1 MNNDPKNIR
10 DRVMEFALSVIK
22 YFRMLNRRHD
32 DVSIILGKQ
41 LLKSATS
48 IGANIEEAQAAESRA
63 DFIHKYSIAQKE
75 ARETFY
81 WLQLL
86 QKADCNHTEE
96 IIPLL
101 QEVNELISI
110 ITVIILNTK
119 KKNCNTQ

>member
-1 MNNDPKNIR
+1 
-10 DRVMEFALSVIK
+10 MEFALSVIK
-22 YFRMLNRRHD
+22 YFRMLNTRHD
-32 DVSIILGKQ
+32 DVTIILGKQ

-75 ARETFY
+75 ARETLY

-110 ITVIILNTK
+110 ITVIIANTK
-119 KKNCNTQ
+119 KKN

>member
-1 MNNDPKNIR
+1 VNDEPKNLR
-10 DRVMEFALSVIK
+10 DRVMDFSLTVIK
-22 YFRMLNRRHD
+22 IFRILDKRHD
-32 DVSIILGKQ
+32 DVSTILGKQ

-75 ARETFY
+75 ARETLY

-86 QKADCNHTEE
+86 QKADCIQEEE
-96 IIPLL
+96 IRPLL

-110 ITVIILNTK
+110 ITVIIVNTK
-119 KKNCNTQ
+119 NKS